1 MISVLEYLAGSSPLC
16 PLTASQTPDAIVIK
30 IIERTFKTRLLI
42 VTPVVLINKVV
53 GFGSMLLRRCNYDQ
67 SYNRLQLVILTAL
80 SENAAVSKLT
90 TERNLTDVQH

>member
-1 MISVLEYLAGSSPLC
+1 
-16 PLTASQTPDAIVIK
+16 
-30 IIERTFKTRLLI
+30 
-42 VTPVVLINKVV
+42 
-53 GFGSMLLRRCNYDQ
+53 MLLRRCNYDQ

>member
-16 PLTASQTPDAIVIK
+16 PLTASQTPDVMVIK

-53 GFGSMLLRRCNYDQ
+53 GSEACSFAVCNYDQ